1 MHETATILVAASK
14 FFQHHAF
21 LGQKQKL
28 TETRDREF
36 RGRISKL
43 VQVKINMQNGFT
55 V

>member
-1 MHETATILVAASK
+1 MHEMATILVAASK

-28 TETRDREF
+28 AGTREMEF

-43 VQVKINMQNGFT
+43 VKVKINMQNGFT
-55 V
+55 I